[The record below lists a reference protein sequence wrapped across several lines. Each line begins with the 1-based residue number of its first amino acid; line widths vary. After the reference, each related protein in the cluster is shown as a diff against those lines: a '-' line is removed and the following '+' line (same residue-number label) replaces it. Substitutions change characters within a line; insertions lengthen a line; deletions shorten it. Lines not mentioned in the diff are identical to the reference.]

1 MEYEPLDPISR
12 EDCERALASRDP
24 SVVCRALVSSALHD
38 DDWRWVQ
45 EQSRRLARDPR
56 PQVRGCAAT
65 SIGHL
70 ARLHGLLDLDV
81 IVPLLQEL
89 LHDPEIGGLAE
100 DALADIR
107 MFVRT
112 STSAE

>member
-1 MEYEPLDPISR
+1 MGTGTISAP
-12 EDCERALASRDP
+12 RARPPTAG
-24 SVVCRALVSSALHD
+24 
-38 DDWRWVQ
+38 
-45 EQSRRLARDPR
+45 AR
-56 PQVRGCAAT
+56 VAAT